1 MAFREAVED
10 ERTAAMTGGEESQDL
25 GEAAVR
31 GARAIGLARL
41 VAESMLLCSSVALAR
56 LLTPAEFGHA
66 AVALTVVA
74 LAAIIGPAGVTA
86 GIVQRQEL
94 DEHHVGGAALLA
106 CAAGLLLTIATA
118 IFARAVGEALFGD
131 ETARLLALASPAWLV
146 VSLGAVPQSLL
157 LRELRFGRIAFIE
170 AVAAIA
176 GAATAVGMAVFGAGP
191 EALVVGALTTLT
203 VVTAMTAVSTGFI
216 MPVARS
222 GAIGTVGRFAGPVTF
237 SSLVYSVYRNVD
249 YLILSGRMSA
259 LDVGLYWRAYQ
270 LGVDYQSK
278 ISQVMLRVSFP
289 IYSRTPTLE
298 ELRARRARIVR
309 VHAAVILPMLGAFV
323 ALAPLVVPWLFG
335 EAWEPAVVPAQIMA
349 VAGMAN
355 AVTTGTGPLMIAV
368 GKPGALVRWSLLEL
382 AVYVPLI
389 YVLSGYGLTAVS
401 IGVAAFGI
409 ATLLGNQVLLL
420 GPHIGVPFRELWADV
435 RPGLAGAAA
444 VLAAVVPLRLLLG
457 ETLPTTVTLAVLAP
471 VTVGVALLAV
481 RLFPATWVDLQS
493 IARGVRGRRARNRPR
508 DAVA

>member
-1 MAFREAVED
+1 
-10 ERTAAMTGGEESQDL
+10 MTGDEPPDL
-25 GEAAVR
+25 GEAAIR

-94 DEHHVGGAALLA
+94 DEHQIGAAALLA
-106 CAAGLLLTIATA
+106 CTVGIGLTVATAGFALTI
-118 IFARAVGEALFGD
+118 GDALFGD
-131 ETARLLALASPAWLV
+131 ETVRLVAFASPSWLIV
-146 VSLGAVPQSLL
+146 ALGAVPQSLL

-170 AVAAIA
+170 ALAAIA
-176 GAATAVGMAVFGAGP
+176 GAITAVGMALLGAGP
-191 EALVVGALTTLT
+191 EALVAGGLT
-203 VVTAMTAVSTGFI
+203 VLALVSTLTAVSTGFVV
-216 MPVARS
+216 PTARS
-222 GAIGTVGRFAGPVTF
+222 GAVGAVGRFAGPVTF

-259 LDVGLYWRAYQ
+259 QDVGLYWRAYQ

-289 IYSRTPTLE
+289 IYSRTPTLD
-298 ELRARRARIVR
+298 ELRVRRARIVR
-309 VHAAVILPMLGAFV
+309 VHAAVIVPLLGAFV
-323 ALAPLVVPWLFG
+323 ALAPMVVPWLYG
-335 EAWEPAVVPAQIMA
+335 EAWEPAVAPAQIMA

-368 GKPGALVRWSLLEL
+368 GKPGALLRWSLLEL
-382 AVYVPLI
+382 AVYAPLI

-401 IGVAAFGI
+401 IGVAVFGV

-420 GPHIGVPFRELWADV
+420 GPHVGVPFRELWADV

-444 VLAAVVPLRLLLG
+444 VLAAVVPLRLLLDNA
-457 ETLPTTVTLAVLAP
+457 LPTVITLVVLSATAAGASI
-471 VTVGVALLAV
+471 VAV
-481 RLFPATWVDLQS
+481 RLFPATWHDLRA
-493 IARGVRGRRARNRPR
+493 IAGGVRGRRRLGESAG